1 MRLVL
6 LLLLASASVSIPVG
20 ARADSGDIIVT
31 GRGLEEGLGEQVFD
45 VITIDRERLS
55 GSASNRL
62 EHILGGI
69 AGFQNFRRSD
79 ARSANPTSQGAT
91 LRALGG
97 NASSRALLVLDGV
110 PQTDPFGGWIYWPAY
125 DPRRLG
131 SARIVRGG
139 GSGVYGPGALAGT
152 IELSSV
158 GPGDVDGPIG
168 EIAYG
173 NRDSLD
179 AFAGFAGNLGQGF
192 AMASTS
198 YARGDGFIPT
208 VAHQRGTVDRQSP
221 YEQASVALRGLAP
234 IGEDLELQASGLWF
248 SDRRERGTAFTRND
262 TTGIDASIRL
272 VGRGRWRWSA
282 LGYIQDRNYYNS
294 FASVN
299 APRTTATRA
308 SEQYSVPSRGY
319 GARVEVR
326 PPLGSGVELRLG
338 ADWRGTIGR
347 TKELYSFVN
356 GAGTRH
362 RVAGGESQTYG
373 GFAEISFN
381 TGPVTITGAARL
393 DRWEIENGILQER
406 VLATG
411 AVLTDT
417 EYPDRSG
424 WEPTARAGIAWH
436 PTPAVTL
443 RSAAYLGWR
452 LPTLNELY
460 RPFRVGADATAANAL
475 LDPERLKGIEAGV
488 DFRPLST
495 TRIGLTLFSNRL
507 RDAIANVTLGKGPG
521 AFPGVGFVAIG
532 GAYSRRQNLD
542 AIDAWGAE
550 LDGNVTVG
558 RFTLT
563 ASYAHVRA
571 KVRATGAA
579 LALDGRRPAQT
590 PRDTASAT
598 VGWQSVSGIGASLTT
613 RYIGTQSEDDLGT
626 RTLPDA
632 TTFDATIVVPLKGRL
647 SMEARAENITDARVV
662 AGISGAGIIERAT
675 PRTFWLGLRLGG

>member
-1 MRLVL
+1 MRILRT
-6 LLLLASASVSIPVG
+6 LLLASALTVPGS
-20 ARADSGDIIVT
+20 AYADRGEIVVT
-31 GRGLEEGLGEQVFD
+31 SRGLEEGLGERVFD
-45 VITIDRERLS
+45 VVTIGRERLN
-55 GSASNRL
+55 GSERNRL
-62 EHILGGI
+62 EHILGDI

-125 DPRRLG
+125 DPRRLS

-152 IELSSV
+152 IELSSA
-158 GPGDVDGPIG
+158 GPDDVDGPFG
-168 EIAYG
+168 AIAYG
-173 NRDSLD
+173 SRESID
-179 AFAGFAGNLGQGF
+179 AFAGLAGNLGQGF
-192 AMASTS
+192 GTASAS

-208 VAHQRGTVDRQSP
+208 IASQRGAVDRRSP
-221 YEQASVALRGLAP
+221 YEQASVALRGIAP
-234 IGEDLELQASGLWF
+234 IGEDLELQASTLWF

-262 TTGIDASIRL
+262 TTGTDASIRL
-272 VGRGRWRWSA
+272 VGQGIWPWSV

-299 APRTTATRA
+299 ASRNLVTQA

-319 GARVEVR
+319 GARAEVR
-326 PPLGSGVELRLG
+326 PPLGTGAQLRLG
-338 ADWRGTIGR
+338 ADWRRTDGR

-356 GAGTRH
+356 GAGTRN
-362 RVAGGESQTYG
+362 RVAGGETQTYG
-373 GFAEISFN
+373 GFVEASFER
-381 TGPVTITGAARL
+381 GPVTITGAARL
-393 DRWEIENGILQER
+393 DRWEIENGILHEH

-424 WEPTARAGIAWH
+424 WEPTARTGIAWH
-436 PTPAVTL
+436 PAAAVTL

-475 LDPERLKGIEAGV
+475 LAPERLKGVEAGV

-495 TRIGLTLFSNRL
+495 ARLGLTLFANRL
-507 RDAIANVTLGKGPG
+507 RDAIANVTLGQGPG
-521 AFPGVGFVAIG
+521 VFPGVGFVASG
-532 GAYSRRQNLD
+532 GNYSQRQNLD
-542 AIDAWGAE
+542 AIDAWGVE
-550 LDGNVTVG
+550 LDGNLKVG
-558 RFTLT
+558 HFTLA

-571 KVRATGAA
+571 EVKAIAAA
-579 LALDGRRPAQT
+579 LILDGRRPAQT

-598 VGWQSVSGIGASLTT
+598 LAWQSASGAAASVTA
-613 RYIGTQSEDDLGT
+613 RYIGMQPEDDLGT
-626 RTLPDA
+626 RILPDA
-632 TTFDATIVVPLKGRL
+632 TTLDAACAFPLWGRL
-647 SMEARAENITDARVV
+647 SIEARAENITDARVV

-675 PRTFWLGLRLGG
+675 PRTFWIGLRLGG